1 MAWDEIRATAHAAAE
16 SAAALVELLSEGDLA
31 TPALGAWDVRG
42 LAGHLLR
49 AIRTA
54 LDLLVQPE
62 PTDAPLPAAASYYAA
77 YLAWREPDP
86 ARSDAAV
93 GARGN
98 AEFPRHSIGEIQ
110 ASYRATADALR
121 AIDRIRGDRL
131 VPTAFGTMRLEDYL
145 RTRILEM
152 VAHTLDLARAVG
164 EHWEVPRAALAD
176 ALGLLTEVAIETGTG
191 PQLLAELTGR
201 DVPSR
206 ALPVLQ

>member
-1 MAWDEIRATAHAAAE
+1 MAWDDIRATAHAAAE
-16 SAAALVELLSEGDLA
+16 SAAALVELLSKCDLA

-49 AIRTA
+49 AIRTP
-54 LDLLVQPE
+54 LDLLAQPE
-62 PTDAPLPAAASYYAA
+62 PTDTPLPAAASYYAA

-93 GARGN
+93 GARGD
-98 AEFPRHSIGEIQ
+98 AEFPRHTIGEIQ
-110 ASYRATADALR
+110 DSYRATVDAFRSL
-121 AIDRIRGDRL
+121 DQMRGDRL
-131 VPTAFGTMRLEDYL
+131 LPTAFGSMRLEDYV

-152 VAHTLDLARAVG
+152 VTHTLDLARAVG
-164 EHWEVPRAALAD
+164 EQWEVPGGALAD
-176 ALGLLTEVAIETGTG
+176 ALGLLTEIAIETGTG

-201 DVPSR
+201 DVSSR